1 MKGFDLGP
9 QLKTFQDE
17 HDGKPTAEAREAMLS
32 EFYSVLAT
40 NTARAAAKGRA
51 VKQGL
56 VA

>member
-1 MKGFDLGP
+1 VKGFDLGP

-17 HDGKPTAEAREAMLS
+17 HDGKPAAEAQEAMLS

-40 NTARAAAKGRA
+40 NTARAAANGRV